1 MRPNNRKFFDRQV
14 EWVLA
19 RLPQKVFRLLTEVP
33 LHVEDQPSK
42 QLMRELKIGD
52 ADELCGY
59 FCGMPKSKSNAYFGS
74 NIYFTPDAPILTS
87 ITIFRRGI
95 VATARNEQGKVS
107 KNELREQIRITILH
121 ELAHYHGIEEEELV
135 EIGYG

>member
-1 MRPNNRKFFDRQV
+1 MRPNNRKNFDRQI
-14 EWVLA
+14 EWVLS
-19 RLPQKVFRLLTEVP
+19 RLPQKVLHLLMEVP

-42 QLMRELKIGD
+42 QLMRKLNIED

-59 FCGMPKSKSNAYFGS
+59 FCGVPKGESNACFV
-74 NIYFTPDAPILTS
+74 PDAPMLTS

-95 VATARNEQGKVS
+95 VAATRNEWGIVS
-107 KNELREQIRITILH
+107 KSELRKQIRITVLH
-121 ELAHYHGIEEEELV
+121 ELAHYHGIDEEELI